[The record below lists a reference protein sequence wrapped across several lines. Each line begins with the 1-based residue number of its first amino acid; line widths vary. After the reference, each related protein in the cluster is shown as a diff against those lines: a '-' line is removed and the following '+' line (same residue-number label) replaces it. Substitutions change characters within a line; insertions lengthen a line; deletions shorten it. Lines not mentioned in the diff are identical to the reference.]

1 MSQASRPK
9 LRWVND
15 GEEPYTKRR
24 ASKLRRSR
32 GNKWCLDDRKILREK
47 DYEPVISE
55 KTRDVYL
62 EGALRRRAEA

>member
-1 MSQASRPK
+1 MSQTSHPK

-32 GNKWCLDDRKILREK
+32 GNKWCPDDRKILREK
-47 DYEPVISE
+47 DYESIVSE
-55 KTRDVYL
+55 DSDDVGV
-62 EGALRRRAEA
+62 EEQAIQTG